1 MAHCGNQVRVTRC
14 RIRVTPSMTEPPPPS
29 ADDRIYAAL
38 HANCDALMALE
49 LSCALARSGADI
61 GEFSVPATKAVEAL
75 RCAIDELRRAV
86 AEESPSGFVLPDETR
101 GEGQGSVELESQAKL
116 RRTA

>member
-1 MAHCGNQVRVTRC
+1 
-14 RIRVTPSMTEPPPPS
+14 MTEPSTPS

-38 HANCDALMALE
+38 DANCDALMALE

-61 GEFSVPATKAVEAL
+61 GEFSVPAAKAIEAL
-75 RCAIDELRRAV
+75 RRAIDELRRAV
-86 AEESPSGFVLPDETR
+86 GEESPAGFVLPDQTR
-101 GEGQGSVELESQAKL
+101 GDHRGSVEPGDDRGSVELGSQAKP